1 MGVDV
6 EKLRCHEYYSTRKSG
21 RMPAMISNI
30 ECLIEA
36 CKELKIPYSFL
47 DKNKNCVAVGKQPF
61 SYFINASNPLNNESV
76 AVLVKDKEF
85 AYKALEGSVQMPYT
99 KAYFD
104 PAHDEYGSY
113 KTFTSEQEILEDIA
127 KSFELPLMLKRNK
140 GARTVHVFK
149 CSTKEEAGKA
159 LNTIFDQKNKDY
171 DYVALAQTFIPS
183 NTEYRVIVLDGAIE
197 LVYKK
202 NLDVG
207 EAKQVIDSVLIQKI
221 QNFIDPIFKTIPL
234 RWSGLDIISG
244 TDGNLHL
251 LELNSKPGFGYFLQN
266 HDKKIIVEIYKNILK
281 KLLASSC

>member
-1 MGVDV
+1 
-6 EKLRCHEYYSTRKSG
+6 
-21 RMPAMISNI
+21 MPAMISNI